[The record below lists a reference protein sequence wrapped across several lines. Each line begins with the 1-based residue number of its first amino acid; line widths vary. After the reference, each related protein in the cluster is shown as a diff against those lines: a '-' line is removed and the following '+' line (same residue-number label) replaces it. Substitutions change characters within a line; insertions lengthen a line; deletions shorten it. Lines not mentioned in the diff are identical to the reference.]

1 MRSFGGRE
9 RRRLWR
15 FAAVTFASAFGAL
28 LTLGPAPASA
38 GPAPP
43 AAATSG
49 TTTTTSAATGIATVQ
64 AQAATIARTLQ
75 DEGRQLDRLAEQFDR
90 ARLNAE
96 RVAAEVVDT
105 VSRLAGTD
113 AQLRA
118 VRRIVLRQ
126 AIADYVLGG
135 QTARL
140 AFSGGRPAGI
150 AGIDQIARQ
159 HAYAASI
166 AGAKQDSLRELGRL
180 RRQMDKT
187 RRQLAAEQRAAN
199 ADLARVDADRQA
211 AAAAAA
217 AEQKTLNRVKGELAV
232 LVAAQQAQL
241 ASQQAARIQAALVAR
256 RVQLPAASPGPPPI
270 PRGAP
275 APTTPPRPHPTSPPT
290 TRWVTTTTTT
300 PPPPPGNTPARGW
313 QTALAAAQAE
323 LGKPYQWGAAGP
335 DSFDCS
341 GLTMWSWAKAGVS
354 LPHLAQAQYAM
365 TRPIAIA
372 NLLPGDLVFYGTPSN
387 VHHVGIYVG
396 GGTMIDAPETGE
408 FVHYTTIYFDG
419 LLAGGRII
427 D

>member
-1 MRSFGGRE
+1 MRSFGGSE
-9 RRRLWR
+9 RRPLRR

-38 GPAPP
+38 GPALP
-43 AAATSG
+43 AAGSTG
-49 TTTTTSAATGIATVQ
+49 TTSTTSAAAGIATLQ
-64 AQAATIARTLQ
+64 AQAAAIARTLQ
-75 DEGRQLDRLAEQFDR
+75 DEGRQLDRLAERFNQ

-105 VSRLAGTD
+105 AARLAGTD
-113 AQLRA
+113 AELR
-118 VRRIVLRQ
+118 VVKGVVIRQ
-126 AIADYVLGG
+126 AVADYVLGG

-140 AFSGGRPAGI
+140 AFSGGRPGSVV
-150 AGIDQIARQ
+150 GIDEVARQ
-159 HAYAASI
+159 HAYASSI
-166 AGAKQDSLRELGRL
+166 AGAKQDALRQLGRL

-187 RRQLAAEQRAAN
+187 RSELTKEQWAAD
-199 ADLARVDADRQA
+199 ADLAQVGADQQAATA
-211 AAAAAA
+211 AAAV
-217 AEQKTLNRVKGELAV
+217 EQGTLNRVKGSLAG
-232 LVAAQQAQL
+232 LVAAEQARL
-241 ASQQAARIQAALVAR
+241 ASEQSARIQAALIAR
-256 RVQLPAASPGPPPI
+256 RVRLPAMSPAAPPI
-270 PRGAP
+270 PRAPPP
-275 APTTPPRPHPTSPPT
+275 APPTTSPRTRPTSPPT
-290 TRWVTTTTTT
+290 TTPPP

-313 QTALAAAQAE
+313 QTAVAAAQAE

-354 LPHLAQAQYAM
+354 MPHLAQAQYAM
-365 TRPIAIA
+365 TRPVAIA
-372 NLLPGDLVFYGTPSN
+372 DLLPGDLVFYGTPSN